1 VQNETNGDSSL
12 PASAV
17 PQTTGE
23 NNETAG
29 AVPAIRTVSQEKRLE
44 QMRQLAE
51 IFAAIFETLPDGSA
65 PINSME
71 KAA

>member
-1 VQNETNGDSSL
+1 M
-12 PASAV
+12 PASAI
-17 PQTTGE
+17 PQTPGE
-23 NNETAG
+23 NNDTADTIP
-29 AVPAIRTVSQEKRLE
+29 AVRTVSQEKHLE